1 LRSDLL
7 RIDPVDQ
14 AILSALGRNAR
25 QTLSQIGAQVN
36 LSPPAVKR
44 RIDRLEESG
53 VIVGYAAIV
62 DPAALGTTTDAFVE
76 LYCRNRTSPKDI
88 LDAVKTVPEVLS
100 AFTVSG
106 DADALLRVRTSGM
119 PELEDALERLRAH
132 PNTERT
138 KTVIVLSTLMERRSS

>member
-1 LRSDLL
+1 LRLDP
-7 RIDPVDQ
+7 IDH
-14 AILSALGRNAR
+14 AILAALGQNAR
-25 QTLSQIGAQVN
+25 QTLSQIGEQVG

-44 RIDRLEESG
+44 RIDRLEATG

-62 DPAALGTTTDAFVE
+62 DPAALGAQTDAFVE

-88 LDAVKTVPEVLS
+88 LAAVKQVPEVLS

-106 DADALLRVRTSGM
+106 DADALLRVRTAGM
-119 PELEDALERLRAH
+119 PELEEAIERLRAH

-138 KTVIVLSTLMERRSS
+138 KTVIVLSTLMERRAP